1 MVSSLR
7 DFGRRDE
14 AAAWSYLVCCSFL
27 SPIGYHLCP
36 FCLVFSIALLQRNIK
51 NDYLRVILLLLHTAQ
66 CLEQPRLSSSFSVS
80 IGFLSLSAGARN
92 YSELHTDGLAVAQ
105 ENLLLERAA

>member
-1 MVSSLR
+1 MRLQRGVTLFVVRSFRLSGTTCVL
-7 DFGRRDE
+7 F
-14 AAAWSYLVCCSFL
+14 ASSFL
-27 SPIGYHLCP
+27 LP
-36 FCLVFSIALLQRNIK
+36 LLQRNIK
-51 NDYLRVILLLLHTAQ
+51 NDNLRVILLLLHTAQ